1 MSLVISKNQL
11 IRVDWNLSYHY
22 KNEVIFRFSFLLIKS
37 KRGFVFK
44 RQNFTVSPS
53 IHLPRNCCHICCKML
68 RKRTLLYQECLEYL
82 LYFFLRCPC
91 SGLVYKAVRW
101 LQHSVLNPFHAP
113 SSAQVFLCSPDA
125 SSRSKWSD
133 QPVLSM
139 LWWLDEFVLM
149 GDYTVQETATQARKY
164 LQNTHMCRVSPPTA
178 VGWASLV
185 YLLG

>member
-1 MSLVISKNQL
+1 MLLVVSKNRL

-22 KNEVIFRFSFLLIKS
+22 ENEVIFRFSFLLIKS

-125 SSRSKWSD
+125 SSRSSD
-133 QPVLSM
+133 LISPFSPCC
-139 LWWLDEFVLM
+139 
-149 GDYTVQETATQARKY
+149 GDLTSLFSWEIIQYKKQQHRQE
-164 LQNTHMCRVSPPTA
+164 NTFKTLTCA
-178 VGWASLV
+178 E
-185 YLLG
+185 